1 MSVPALEAVE
11 ASLQHAMITTY
22 PGESVRVLEG
32 LGAEAAARVLAR
44 QPLQDTIAVWERL
57 SPDIASAVLA
67 RIPSER
73 ASEVLARVEPRSGA
87 LMLDALD
94 EEAREGLLRALPT
107 RAAADLRAVLE
118 YPPDRAGAI
127 MDPRVRLFRREM
139 SVREVLSR
147 LRAERRPG
155 RRGFFVVDSDNRLSG
170 WVDMQDIALA
180 RPSARLGDLEN
191 DVLAAIDAM
200 ASHEEVV
207 EAIDTHGLSELS
219 VVDLDGRLIGV
230 IRHERVV
237 SAEKE
242 QASVGMQTMV
252 GVSKEER
259 ALSSPAFA
267 VRKRLPWLQIN
278 LLTAFLAATVVGF
291 FESTIAQFTAL
302 AVLLPVVAGQSGN
315 TGAQALA
322 VVMRG
327 LALREVRVSQWRR
340 VIAKEGAAGLM
351 NGLAVAATTAA
362 GVALWSG
369 SLGLVLVIA
378 ISMVLSMVIAGMA
391 GAAIPML
398 LTMLGQDPAQSSSIL
413 LTTITDVAG
422 FFSFL
427 GIATLMMGM
436 L

>member
-1 MSVPALEAVE
+1 MSAQSLHAVE

-22 PGESVRVLEG
+22 PGESVRVLEA
-32 LGAEAAARVLAR
+32 LGADAAARVLAS
-44 QPLQDTIAVWERL
+44 QPLADTIAVWERL
-57 SPDIASAVLA
+57 SPDIATAVLA
-67 RIPSER
+67 RIPVTR
-73 ASEVLARVEPRSGA
+73 AREVLARVEPRSGA

-94 EEAREGLLRALPT
+94 ASSREDLLQALPEQ
-107 RAAADLRAVLE
+107 AAEDLRTVLE
-118 YPPDRAGAI
+118 YPADRAGAI

-139 SVREVLSR
+139 TVREVLSR
-147 LRAERRPG
+147 LRADRRPG
-155 RRGFFVVDSDNRLSG
+155 RRGFFVVDADNRLTG

-180 RPSARLGDLEN
+180 RPSARLGELEN
-191 DVLAAIDAM
+191 EVLTAIDAM

-207 EAIDTHGLSELS
+207 EAIDTHGLSELA

-230 IRHERVV
+230 IRQDRVV

-278 LLTAFLAATVVGF
+278 LLTAFLAATVVGL

-340 VIAKEGAAGLM
+340 VLAKEGTAGLL
-351 NGLAVAATTAA
+351 NGVAVAATTAA

-369 SLGLVLVIA
+369 SLGLVIVIA
-378 ISMVLSMVIAGMA
+378 VSMVLSMVIAGLA

-398 LTMLGQDPAQSSSIL
+398 LTKFGQDPAQSSSIF